1 MGQALGCQAKAS
13 LTCVPTEDVT
23 MYKYLAPHQQYDEA
37 GESEARDRSALIDRM
52 PADPEIQAIYGLK

>member
-1 MGQALGCQAKAS
+1 
-13 LTCVPTEDVT
+13 

-37 GESEARDRSALIDRM
+37 GESEARDRSALIDGM